1 MNDMNASG
9 FDAAASV
16 KRLLRETRT
25 GALASLDRDGW
36 PYASLVQL
44 ATLHDGS
51 PILLLSQ
58 LARHTRNIAG
68 DRRVSLLIDE
78 RREGDELQGAR
89 ASLKGHI
96 FRVEGE
102 ADIATARRRFLARHA
117 DSAGFAD
124 FADFAFYRIE
134 PESAH
139 LVAGFGRIAEVP
151 AADFLT
157 SLAGAEEALASEEGA
172 IAHMNADHADAIGL
186 YATALLGAAPGAW
199 RMTGIDPEGCD
210 LMSDHAARRLP
221 FDRRMASA
229 HDVHRILVELA
240 VKAREIAGVP
250 APRRDRGEAG
260 QDDGHDHRH
269 DRH

>member
-9 FDAAASV
+9 FDAAATV
-16 KRLLRETRT
+16 KRLLREART

-36 PYASLVQL
+36 PYASLVQV
-44 ATLHDGS
+44 ASLHDGA
-51 PILLLSQ
+51 PVLLLSQ

-68 DRRVSLLIDE
+68 DRRVSLLVDE
-78 RREGDELQGAR
+78 RREGDELQGSR

-102 ADIATARRRFLARHA
+102 AEIATARRRFLARHA

-124 FADFAFYRIE
+124 FKDFAFYRIE
-134 PESAH
+134 LESAH

-157 SLAGAEEALASEEGA
+157 DLSGAGEALASEEGA
-172 IAHMNADHADAIGL
+172 IAHMNEDHADAIGL
-186 YATALLGAAPGAW
+186 YATALLGAAAGDW

-210 LMSDHAARRLP
+210 LVRGHEARRLP
-221 FDRRMASA
+221 FGRRITGA
-229 HDVHRILVELA
+229 HDVHRVLVELA

-250 APRRDRGEAG
+250 ARRRDGDAPADEH
-260 QDDGHDHRH
+260 QHDHH
-269 DRH
+269 